1 MCHHAQKRKRAERV
15 TSHKRPPPPPPR
27 APPTPPTGPIRVQSV
42 AETDHRQSVIDSLRS
57 TLSEL
62 RGGAQPTR
70 SLQRGTDTKIV
81 PDCRTAGCGEADMF
95 QRGFKIGR
103 GAHGTVFRGSERVQ
117 GAEYRS
123 VALKQVR
130 SSHPAGQGFP
140 ITEIREI
147 RILQDMHHRNVVHFK
162 EVALSSG
169 SDNVFLVLE
178 YLDFDLQG
186 IMERCGRLPEAAAQH
201 FSSELLMGL
210 CHCHEQGVIHRDI
223 KPANLLVNRNGDL
236 KIADFGLARRA
247 DPGRAMT
254 NNVVTL
260 WWRAPELLLGATQYG
275 FEVDVWAAGCVIA
288 QMLFHEPI
296 LRGSNVPTHTQQI
309 FRLLGSP
316 SEESW
321 PGLSQLPRRDLVS
334 QAAGLASPFS
344 R

>member
-260 WWRAPELLLGATQYG
+260 WS
-275 FEVDVWAAGCVIA
+275 
-288 QMLFHEPI
+288 H
-296 LRGSNVPTHTQQI
+296 
-309 FRLLGSP
+309 
-316 SEESW
+316 
-321 PGLSQLPRRDLVS
+321 
-334 QAAGLASPFS
+334 
-344 R
+344 